1 MRTTVVNKNYHKVFF
16 PKFLKPKKKVL
27 LKRVGREND
36 GGYLVDINSLTA
48 SNTLISLGINDDWSF
63 ELDAQKENKN
73 INIVCYDLSTSFMF
87 LFKIFIK
94 KLFFV
99 FFYGIKS
106 TIRSFINIYSYFFFL
121 KKKIFLKKIT
131 NNDLIIIVK
140 NLKAPFFLKID
151 IEGSEY
157 RILEDLI
164 KLQNEISGLVIELH
178 DIDLFQD
185 KIKYFISKFKLELI
199 HIHAN
204 NADITWH
211 ESNVIELTFSKHAIT
226 SGGQIKLP
234 HKCDYKNVK
243 QLPEILIEFK

>member
-1 MRTTVVNKNYHKVFF
+1 M
-16 PKFLKPKKKVL
+16 
-27 LKRVGREND
+27 
-36 GGYLVDINSLTA
+36 
-48 SNTLISLGINDDWSF
+48 
-63 ELDAQKENKN
+63 
-73 INIVCYDLSTSFMF
+73 
-87 LFKIFIK
+87 
-94 KLFFV
+94 
-99 FFYGIKS
+99 
-106 TIRSFINIYSYFFFL
+106 
-121 KKKIFLKKIT
+121 KKKIFLKRIT
-131 NNDLIIIVK
+131 SNDLIIIAK
-140 NLKAPFFLKID
+140 KLKPPFFLKID

>member
-27 LKRVGREND
+27 LKRLGREND

-106 TIRSFINIYSYFFFL
+106 TIRSFTNIYSYFFFL
-121 KKKIFLKKIT
+121 KKKIFLKRIT
-131 NNDLIIIVK
+131 SNDLIIIAK
-140 NLKAPFFLKID
+140 KLKPPFFLKID